1 MRPDRL
7 TGRHLPLLSTL
18 LLSCIALSS
27 FCVGCNRGRAARDDV
42 SIQMQVTPQP
52 VRTRPEMISV
62 RIVDKA
68 GMPVSHARVGIEAD
82 MTHPGM
88 APLFG
93 NVRELGQGRYEGPI
107 EFNMG
112 GDWVVMVQVKAA
124 DGRRFERQ
132 FLLKDV
138 QPN

>member
-1 MRPDRL
+1 
-7 TGRHLPLLSTL
+7 
-18 LLSCIALSS
+18 
-27 FCVGCNRGRAARDDV
+27 
-42 SIQMQVTPQP
+42 
-52 VRTRPEMISV
+52 
-62 RIVDKA
+62 
-68 GMPVSHARVGIEAD
+68 MPVSHASVGIEAD